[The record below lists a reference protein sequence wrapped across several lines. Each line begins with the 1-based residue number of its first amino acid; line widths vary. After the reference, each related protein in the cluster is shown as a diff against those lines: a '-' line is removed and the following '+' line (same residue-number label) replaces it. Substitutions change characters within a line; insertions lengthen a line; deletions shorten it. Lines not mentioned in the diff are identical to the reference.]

1 MVSNFVENALKK
13 LGIDQTTA
21 WLFAVV
27 LSLSLFGGIYL
38 FLSSIA
44 KDSSTS
50 MMEYLDHQ
58 EAEGGSQESL
68 SEPESTDAPAD
79 KTGHS
84 DGATSESKQGAP
96 DDDSVPLANTVG
108 LPQWSYKGNTGPEHW
123 GGLSDD
129 FLDCKVGR
137 NQSPVD
143 INNPLP
149 DRALEPINFAYEET
163 YTTLRNDGTT
173 IKANYGAGSE
183 LTFEGDSYQLLE
195 FHFHSPSE
203 HSVNGIP
210 FDLELH
216 LSHQNKDGKL
226 LALGVFFEEGPKP
239 HMEIYDLWKKLPVH
253 SGDESKHFRMNAIN
267 LLPKSRQYYTYTGS
281 MTIPPCS
288 EGVTWILM
296 KKAVRISSTQVDQFL
311 RAFRHNSRPVQSIHH
326 RTIKASSFN

>member
-1 MVSNFVENALKK
+1 MKK

-21 WLFAVV
+21 WLFAVI
-27 LSLSLFGGIYL
+27 LSLSMFGGIYL

-44 KDSSTS
+44 KNSSTS

-58 EAEGGSQESL
+58 EAEGAGNRPDASDSDDPAPSDNPERMNPMSKPDSEEQADGEVLKPSDNMSL
-68 SEPESTDAPAD
+68 A
-79 KTGHS
+79 
-84 DGATSESKQGAP
+84 
-96 DDDSVPLANTVG
+96 
-108 LPQWSYKGNTGPEHW
+108 QWNYKGNTGPEHW
-123 GGLSDD
+123 GSLSDEY
-129 FLDCKVGR
+129 LDCKVGR

-143 INNPLP
+143 INSPLP
-149 DRALEPINFAYEET
+149 DRSLQPVEFSYEET

-173 IKANYGAGSE
+173 IKAVYGAGSE
-183 LTFEGDSYQLLE
+183 LIFEGISYQLLE

-203 HSVNGIP
+203 HTVNGIP
-210 FDLELH
+210 FDLEMH
-216 LSHQNKDGKL
+216 LTHQNSDGKL
-226 LALGVFFEEGPKP
+226 LALSVFFEEGTKP

-253 SGDESKHFRMNAIN
+253 SGDESKHFRFNVIH
-267 LLPKSRQYYTYTGS
+267 LLPKARQYYTYTGS

>member
-96 DDDSVPLANTVG
+96 DDDS
-108 LPQWSYKGNTGPEHW
+108 
-123 GGLSDD
+123 
-129 FLDCKVGR
+129 
-137 NQSPVD
+137 
-143 INNPLP
+143 
-149 DRALEPINFAYEET
+149 
-163 YTTLRNDGTT
+163 GTR
-173 IKANYGAGSE
+173 
-183 LTFEGDSYQLLE
+183 D
-195 FHFHSPSE
+195 
-203 HSVNGIP
+203 
-210 FDLELH
+210 
-216 LSHQNKDGKL
+216 
-226 LALGVFFEEGPKP
+226 
-239 HMEIYDLWKKLPVH
+239 
-253 SGDESKHFRMNAIN
+253 
-267 LLPKSRQYYTYTGS
+267 
-281 MTIPPCS
+281 
-288 EGVTWILM
+288 
-296 KKAVRISSTQVDQFL
+296 
-311 RAFRHNSRPVQSIHH
+311 
-326 RTIKASSFN
+326 